1 LRGIKRRHTAL
12 WNTFAGGL
20 LTGKKRRGEDVERE
34 AYKVV
39 VGM

>member
-1 LRGIKRRHTAL
+1 MEYFCWWAFDR
-12 WNTFAGGL
+12 
-20 LTGKKRRGEDVERE
+20 KKRRGEDVERE